1 MKRSLWGLGLAS
13 LQLVQPALAQ
23 NTSPAP
29 PATEAPVT
37 PSLDPS
43 QAEGVKLD
51 DPMLEPIE
59 PPAQIIANWRDALDH
74 VRTQSTDY
82 RIALSQVE
90 AARGQA
96 RMALASVLPTLIGNG
111 NVTKH
116 LIKGEGPNFND
127 PNLSVT
133 RIPNP
138 DTQWNVGATLRVPIL
153 SARNWYDAA
162 TARKQIAQRSLQV
175 EDAQRLIIGGLAQ
188 ALVTVITTER
198 LAEVTRVNL
207 SAALSTLDL
216 NRRRTSLGAGN
227 AIDVL
232 RADQEVQTSRLQV
245 IEADEA
251 LRKAREA
258 LGSALGQT
266 DAWGVS
272 SDVKLDQLRQDARDT
287 CSESGTVQ
295 DRADVRAARAGA
307 AIAERNRSAV
317 TWSFLPTVD
326 FVSTFTYNS
335 FITNVNRKHS
345 TWTIGGA
352 LTWHLYDGGRRYGE
366 RTLNTALWEQSKQ
379 QSIQIERDATIQV
392 RQSVRGVEVAKRSLD
407 VAITTQDI
415 AENNAQ
421 LARAK
426 FVNGTGSS
434 FDLVDTQRVARQ
446 SKLDVTV
453 KEFELLQ
460 AEIIAYLALASCDI

>member
-1 MKRSLWGLGLAS
+1 
-13 LQLVQPALAQ
+13 
-23 NTSPAP
+23 
-29 PATEAPVT
+29 
-37 PSLDPS
+37 
-43 QAEGVKLD
+43 
-51 DPMLEPIE
+51 
-59 PPAQIIANWRDALDH
+59 
-74 VRTQSTDY
+74 
-82 RIALSQVE
+82 
-90 AARGQA
+90 
-96 RMALASVLPTLIGNG
+96 
-111 NVTKH
+111 
-116 LIKGEGPNFND
+116 
-127 PNLSVT
+127 
-133 RIPNP
+133 
-138 DTQWNVGATLRVPIL
+138 
-153 SARNWYDAA
+153 
-162 TARKQIAQRSLQV
+162 
-175 EDAQRLIIGGLAQ
+175 
-188 ALVTVITTER
+188 

-258 LGSALGQT
+258 LGAALGET

-272 SDVKLDQLRQDARDT
+272 SDVKLDQLRKDARDT
-287 CSESGTVQ
+287 CNDAGTVQ

-307 AIAERNRSAV
+307 AIAERNRDAV

-326 FVSTFTYNS
+326 FVSTITYNS

-366 RTLNTALWEQSKQ
+366 RTLNSALWEQSKQ
-379 QSIQIERDATIQV
+379 QSIQVERDATIQV
-392 RQSVRGVEVAKRSLD
+392 RQSIRGVEVAKRSLE
-407 VAITTQDI
+407 VAVTTQDI